1 MHTDPAPETTEQE
14 VVVTEQLPSANVD
27 TEATDVVVIA
37 PEMDDTKET
46 ETVSSDIEVD
56 IADTKVNW
64 LGTEPVLKID
74 PDMVS
79 FLSWPWGPR

>member
-27 TEATDVVVIA
+27 TEVTDVVVIA
-37 PEMDDTKET
+37 PDMDDSKET
-46 ETVSSDIEVD
+46 EAVSSDIEVD

-79 FLSWPWGPR
+79 FLSWPWEPR